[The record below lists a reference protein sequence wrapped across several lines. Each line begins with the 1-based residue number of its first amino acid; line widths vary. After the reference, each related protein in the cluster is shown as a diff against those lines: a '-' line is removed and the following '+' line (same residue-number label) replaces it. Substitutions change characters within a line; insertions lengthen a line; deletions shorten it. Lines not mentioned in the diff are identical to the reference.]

1 LSKNATA
8 ERALEKKGGKHAHW
22 NADSKNDHRKGVAVE
37 LLVCLL
43 VEKSRVVVAAGESI
57 SFGAYVPR
65 GNYDKQHFN

>member
-1 LSKNATA
+1 MRQQKRLRT
-8 ERALEKKGGKHAHW
+8 RTGGNTHW

-57 SFGAYVPR
+57 SLGAYISR
-65 GNYDKQHFN
+65 SNNDKRHFN